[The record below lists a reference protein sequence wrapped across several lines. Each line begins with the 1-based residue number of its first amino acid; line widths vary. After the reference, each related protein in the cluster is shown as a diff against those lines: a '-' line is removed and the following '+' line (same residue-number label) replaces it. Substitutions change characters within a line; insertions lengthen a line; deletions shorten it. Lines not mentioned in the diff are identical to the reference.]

1 MKNILY
7 EIKNFRRLANLKEDV
22 DSPVK
27 VVLIGDRLIG
37 YLENDDFISVPN
49 LVDDDMTIDKLLN
62 KLTNEDPMAD
72 VDHVFVSIGVNDK
85 FKNKKNIPFLI
96 DVLNKTFPNANI
108 NIIKGIVD
116 EDYFYGGED
125 KNDFKVLEDESK
137 LFYNIFSKNGAK
149 VLGTYDSIDYGLG
162 FSDNKINNLKNE
174 IDNALFQNVSDFEFD
189 GLNDEPKKED
199 LPFTQKD
206 NVDISGK
213 DVTDFD
219 TIYEFLERFEE
230 MWKSG
235 NAYNSRSSGSF
246 KPDIEQ
252 IQLVLN
258 FLSISDDIEITGKFD
273 RDTEEAIYNYQK
285 SVNLP
290 ETGIADSETLEEMFF
305 NLKIKGFD
313 DEDLSIYL
321 KNIEGYYDNTKK
333 EINRFTGGVDSVW
346 KSFTDKIIDKFE
358 GGYWNNDKT
367 KPNDKKCPKH
377 PYTSISDNSGE
388 TMFGIDRR
396 AGDWDNDSD
405 GQAYFGLID
414 GEKEAAGSM
423 DEFCKTWVWLYR
435 GGKLEDE
442 LKLMASSM
450 MRKSYE
456 RNKKWLSS
464 EALNEVEGN
473 KRLMF
478 HFAYACWNGSGFFQ
492 DFAEDINMAVNQG
505 LSGDDL
511 VNVAVNG
518 RNERFNGTGWA
529 DANQKVVDTIKN
541 DPSLEN

>member
-1 MKNILY
+1 MKNILH
-7 EIKNFRRLANLKEDV
+7 EIKNFRRLVNLNEDV
-22 DSPVK
+22 ESPVK
-27 VVLIGDRLIG
+27 VVLIGDSLIE
-37 YLENDDFISVPN
+37 YLESDDFISLPN
-49 LVDDDMTIDKLLN
+49 LVDGDMTIDKLLDQ
-62 KLTNEDPMAD
+62 LTNEEPMPD

-116 EDYFYGGED
+116 EDYFYGGEE
-125 KNDFKVLEDESK
+125 KEDFKVLEDESK
-137 LFYNIFSKNGAK
+137 LFYDIFTKNGAD
-149 VLGTYDSIDYGLG
+149 VLGSYDSIDYGLG
-162 FSDNKINNLKNE
+162 FSDDKINNLKNQ
-174 IDNALFQNVSDFEFD
+174 IDNALFQNVTDFEFD
-189 GLNDEPKKED
+189 SELK
-199 LPFTQKD
+199 PFTQKN
-206 NVDISGK
+206 NVDISGE

-235 NAYNSRSSGSF
+235 NVYDSRSGGSF

-258 FLSISDDIEITGKFD
+258 FLSSSNDLEITGKFD
-273 RDTEEAIYNYQK
+273 MDTEEAIYNYQK
-285 SVNLP
+285 SINLP

-313 DEDLSIYL
+313 DEDLSMYL
-321 KNIEGYYDNTKK
+321 KDIEGYYDNTKK
-333 EINRFTGGVDSVW
+333 DIKRFTGGVDSVW
-346 KSFTDKIIDKFE
+346 GSFTDKIIDKFE

-367 KPNDKKCPKH
+367 LPDDKKCLKH
-377 PYTSISDNSGE
+377 PYTSISDKSGE

-405 GQAYFGLID
+405 GQEYFGLID
-414 GEKEAAGSM
+414 DKKEEAGSM

-435 GGKLEDE
+435 GGDLEDE
-442 LKLMASSM
+442 LKLRASVM

-456 RNKKWLSS
+456 RNKRWLSS
-464 EALNEVEGN
+464 EALEEVETN
-473 KRLMF
+473 KRLLF

-492 DFAEDINMAVNQG
+492 DFAEDINNAVNQG
-505 LSGDDL
+505 LYGDDL
-511 VNVAVNG
+511 VDVAVDS
-518 RNERFNGTGWA
+518 RNQRFGGSGWA
-529 DANQKVVDTIKN
+529 NANQKVVDTIKN
-541 DPSLEN
+541 DSSLEN

>member
-1 MKNILY
+1 MKNILH
-7 EIKNFRRLANLKEDV
+7 EIKNFRRLVNLNEDV
-22 DSPVK
+22 ESPVK
-27 VVLIGDRLIG
+27 VVLIGDNLIE
-37 YLENDDFISVPN
+37 YLESDDFISLPN
-49 LVDDDMTIDKLLN
+49 LVDGDMTIDKLLDQ
-62 KLTNEDPMAD
+62 LTNEEPMPD

-116 EDYFYGGED
+116 EDYFYGGEE
-125 KNDFKVLEDESK
+125 KEDFKVLEDESK
-137 LFYNIFSKNGAK
+137 LFYDIFTKNGAD
-149 VLGTYDSIDYGLG
+149 VLGSYDSIDYGLG
-162 FSDNKINNLKNE
+162 FSDDKINNLKNQ
-174 IDNALFQNVSDFEFD
+174 IDNALFQNVTDFEFD
-189 GLNDEPKKED
+189 SELK
-199 LPFTQKD
+199 PFTQKN
-206 NVDISGK
+206 NVDISGE

-235 NAYNSRSSGSF
+235 NVYDSRSGGSF

-252 IQLVLN
+252 IQLALN
-258 FLSISDDIEITGKFD
+258 FLSPSNDLEITGKFD
-273 RDTEEAIYNYQK
+273 MDTEEAIYNYQK

-313 DEDLSIYL
+313 DEDLSMYL
-321 KNIEGYYDNTKK
+321 KDIEGYYDNTKK
-333 EINRFTGGVDSVW
+333 DIKMFTGGVDSVW

-367 KPNDKKCPKH
+367 LPDDKKCLKH
-377 PYTSISDNSGE
+377 PYTSISDKSGE

-405 GQAYFGLID
+405 GQEYFGLID
-414 GEKEAAGSM
+414 DKKEEAGSM

-435 GGKLEDE
+435 GGDLEDE
-442 LKLMASSM
+442 LKLRASVM

-456 RNKKWLSS
+456 RNKRWLSS
-464 EALNEVEGN
+464 EALEEVETN
-473 KRLMF
+473 KRLLF

-492 DFAEDINMAVNQG
+492 DFAEDINNAVNQG
-505 LSGDDL
+505 LYGDDL
-511 VNVAVNG
+511 VDVAVDS
-518 RNERFNGTGWA
+518 RNQRFGGSGWA
-529 DANQKVVDTIKN
+529 NANQKVVDTIKN
-541 DPSLEN
+541 DSSLEN